1 MRFEVDDSVYIVKIA
16 KDQNV
21 GWSDDMDKYFL
32 ECGVIIDVID
42 DTNTYEIEFE
52 DENTYFFNEEAVGG
66 YDDYKHAKAK
76 KDLKEITVGNKWFI
90 SPISKTI
97 FKLISLEPSG
107 YNTFEDKDKNIVT
120 NQYFNLRA
128 APKGC
133 TGFDF
138 VPPKGK

>member
-16 KDQNV
+16 RDQEE
-21 GWSDDMDKYFL
+21 GWSDSMDKYFL
-32 ECGVIIDVID
+32 QCGVVIDVIED
-42 DTNTYEIEFE
+42 RDAYEIQFE
-52 DENTYFFNEEAVGG
+52 DENTYFFNADAVGD
-66 YDDYKHAKAK
+66 YDDYRHAKAK
-76 KDLKEITVGNKWFI
+76 KDLKDVPVSNKWFI

-97 FKLISLEPSG
+97 FKFISLEPSG
-107 YNTFEDKDKNIVT
+107 YSIFEDKDKNVVT
-120 NQYFNLRA
+120 NQYFNLSA